1 MKNVKII
8 GILLIALGIVFLI
21 YKCNRDPKPSQNVTL
36 DTKDQAKVFVEKNKI
51 TVVKRNVDGSTSTT
65 TKFVPKNGTITV
77 GKDGS
82 VDVNIRQFGWS
93 ADPGIGAIISSEGLS
108 LSLDLQVM
116 YWKRMGLNVGSGF
129 RSTSSKNANDFVK
142 DAFRPFVGVSY
153 RLPWNIVSNTS
164 VLTGYEPLQKQLCF
178 GIRVQL

>member
-1 MKNVKII
+1 MNKMKII
-8 GILLIALGIVFLI
+8 LLGILAVAIALVLLR
-21 YKCNRDPKPSQNVTL
+21 CNRDPKPTPGIKL
-36 DTKDQAKVFVEKNKI
+36 EEKDQAKVFVEKNKI

-65 TKFVPKNGTITV
+65 TKFVPKNGTVTV

-82 VDVNIRQFGWS
+82 VDINVRQFGWS
-93 ADPGIGAIISSEGLS
+93 ADPGVGAIVSSEGLS
-108 LSLDLQVM
+108 LSLDLQVI

-129 RSTSSKNANDFVK
+129 RSTSSKDANDFIK
-142 DAFRPFVGVSY
+142 EAFRPFVGVSY